1 MSHGGLVERFYF
13 SGLKKAPIDRER
25 VGEKREILFYFFIF
39 FILRNEKEEEER
51 KKEKKR
57 RRRKKEKRKEESR
70 EGKKKI
76 KREYLEKWCVVRW

>member
-1 MSHGGLVERFYF
+1 MCECIEPWRLGREIFFRFEE
-13 SGLKKAPIDRER
+13 STNLIEKEWGR
-25 VGEKREILFYFFIF
+25 KREIFFYF
-39 FILRNEKEEEER
+39 LRNEKEEEER
-51 KKEKKR
+51 KKEKKH